1 MSVLLA
7 KLPSF
12 AIEER
17 DERGARAGEPLLVAD
32 EVAGGVRDAVSMS
45 NGPVRLRRPA
55 RGIRAVLRQLVPTRG
70 GVSFGPPKS
79 KRSRRT
85 IALDAETVAALR
97 EHREAQLLERAFAD
111 DAYTDSDLVF
121 CDELGGTIYPQ
132 RLGETFLRQRKAA
145 GLTTGTLHIQRHTHA
160 TLRSRTV
167 FRCTSSQHGSATG
180 PKRCCASMHTCCHSR
195 TCRQPSRSQACL
207 RQSERR
213 SLVMDEQSQHQIAEY
228 ANRLSADGRHGD
240 ISELVLDL
248 ARALDESADAERP
261 ALFARREFSRI
272 HKQARDFLEGAE

>member
-160 TLRSRTV
+160 TLALTNGVPVHVVAARIGDRPETV
-167 FRCTSSQHGSATG
+167 LRVYAHLLPQSDVQAAEQVAGLLATVGEKVSSHG
-180 PKRCCASMHTCCHSR
+180 
-195 TCRQPSRSQACL
+195 
-207 RQSERR
+207 
-213 SLVMDEQSQHQIAEY
+213 
-228 ANRLSADGRHGD
+228 
-240 ISELVLDL
+240 
-248 ARALDESADAERP
+248 
-261 ALFARREFSRI
+261 
-272 HKQARDFLEGAE
+272 